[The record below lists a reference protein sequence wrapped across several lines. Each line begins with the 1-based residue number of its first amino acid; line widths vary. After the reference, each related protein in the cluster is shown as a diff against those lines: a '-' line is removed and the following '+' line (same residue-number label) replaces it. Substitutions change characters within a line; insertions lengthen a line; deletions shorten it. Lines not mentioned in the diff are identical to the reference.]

1 MNLLRAPVHRL
12 LVGFWAAACLAAPTF
27 AAPTDGLE
35 AALLAVLTHHP
46 AIHGKRAEV
55 QAREFAGDTARS
67 PHFPTVSV
75 QTQNLPAGNSS
86 VDRTREAS
94 TVSALRV
101 RQPLWAFDRIDSSIA
116 LADADTQVDRANL
129 LRVRRQLLENTAIAY
144 AKVLGAQ
151 SKLTIAQKSTHA
163 HRQLLEQISRREINQ
178 ISSRADVALASNR
191 LTQASATELR
201 FAGELEMAESDLRAL
216 TQEPLAVTPL
226 PVNRY
231 VAPGTVD
238 DLQRIAGDHNADL
251 ALKSSQVERSK
262 AVVRQTTAASMPT
275 LYAQADKT
283 YGQARGLDTN
293 RFSFVL
299 EATLDG
305 FGLGWIGRSKSAASQ
320 QAAAEQDLVSTRID
334 VSRTVQRLYSTRKM
348 QESLARSMVESLR
361 EFSRLSES
369 YKRQYEAG
377 TKSWL
382 DVLNIEREFYD
393 QQFQQSQ
400 AENDG
405 MIATLQL
412 MALTGG
418 FERVLGI
425 PHDYS

>member
-1 MNLLRAPVHRL
+1 MKPSRARVPRL
-12 LVGFWAAACLAAPTF
+12 LAGFWLAACLATPAL
-27 AAPTDGLE
+27 ADPTDGLE
-35 AALLAVLTHHP
+35 AALLAVLAQHP

-67 PHFPTVSV
+67 QRFPTVSV
-75 QTQNLPAGNSS
+75 QTQNLPAGGSS

-129 LRVRRQLLENTAIAY
+129 LRVRRQLMENTAVAY
-144 AKVLGAQ
+144 AKVLGARSRQ
-151 SKLTIAQKSTHA
+151 IIAQESTKA
-163 HRQLLEQISRREINQ
+163 HHQLLEQIRRREANQ
-178 ISSRADVALASNR
+178 IASRADVALAANR
-191 LTQASATELR
+191 LTQAMATELR
-201 FAGELEMAESDLRAL
+201 AAGELDIAESDLRAL
-216 TQEPLAVTPL
+216 TQAPLAVTPL
-226 PVNRY
+226 VGERY
-231 VAPGTVD
+231 ATLGTVND
-238 DLQRIAGDHNADL
+238 IQRIAAEHSADL
-251 ALKSSQVERSK
+251 IVKSSQIERSR
-262 AVVRQTTAASMPT
+262 AVVRQTKAASMPT

-283 YGQARGLDTN
+283 YGQSRGLDTN

-305 FGLGWIGRSKSAASQ
+305 FGLGWIGRSKSATSQ
-320 QAAAEQDLVSTRID
+320 QAATEQDLVSTRLD
-334 VSRTVQRLYSTRKM
+334 VSRAAQRLYSNRQM
-348 QESLARSMVESLR
+348 QERLARSMADSLR
-361 EFSRLSES
+361 EFSRLGES

-400 AENDG
+400 AENEAL
-405 MIATLQL
+405 IATLQL

-425 PHDYS
+425 SHEY

>member
-1 MNLLRAPVHRL
+1 MKLLRAPLQRL
-12 LVGFWAAACLAAPTF
+12 LSGFWLAASVATPSF

-35 AALLAVLTHHP
+35 AALLAVLAHHP

-55 QAREFAGDTARS
+55 QAKEFAGDTARS
-67 PHFPTVSV
+67 QRFPTVSV

-116 LADADTQVDRANL
+116 LADVDTQVDRANL
-129 LRVRRQLLENTAIAY
+129 LRVRRQLMENTAVAY
-144 AKVLGAQ
+144 AKVLGARSRQ
-151 SKLTIAQKSTHA
+151 AIARKSTKT
-163 HRQLLEQISRREINQ
+163 HRQLLEQIRRRETNQ
-178 ISSRADVALASNR
+178 IASRADVALAANR
-191 LTQASATELR
+191 LTQTTAAELR
-201 FAGELEMAESDLRAL
+201 LAGELEIAESDLRAL
-216 TQEPLAVTPL
+216 TQVPLAVTPL
-226 PVNRY
+226 PVDRY
-231 VAPGTVD
+231 AAPGTVD
-238 DLQRIAGDHNADL
+238 DLQRIAAEHNADMV
-251 ALKSSQVERSK
+251 LKSSLVERSK
-262 AVVRQTTAASMPT
+262 AVVRQTNAASMPT

-283 YGQARGLDTN
+283 YGQTRGLDAN
-293 RFSFVL
+293 RVSFVL

-305 FGLGWIGRSKSAASQ
+305 FGLGWLGRSKSAASQ
-320 QAAAEQDLVSTRID
+320 QTATEQDLVSTRID
-334 VSRTVQRLYSTRKM
+334 VSRTVQRLYSNRQM
-348 QESLARSMVESLR
+348 QESLAKSMAESLR
-361 EFSRLSES
+361 EFSWLSES

-400 AENDG
+400 AENEWL
-405 MIATLQL
+405 IATLQL

-418 FERVLGI
+418 FERALAI
-425 PHDYS
+425 SHE